1 LAIAGPREN
10 APDIQGPKPM
20 LTAFLLILA
29 ADAVPALAAEQAI
42 AEPNP
47 KTMDKKQIRE
57 FNSKLP
63 RNHPYYI
70 RCVASDEVGS
80 LVKKSYSCRTNQ
92 QWRLADEKG
101 NQNARDTMDQMAGK
115 ATNTN

>member
-1 LAIAGPREN
+1 
-10 APDIQGPKPM
+10 M

-29 ADAVPALAAEQAI
+29 ADAAPAAVAETVI

-47 KTMDKKQIRE
+47 KIMDKKQIRE
-57 FNSKLP
+57 FNAKVP

-92 QWRLADEKG
+92 QWRMADEKG
-101 NQNARDTMDQMAGK
+101 NQNARDTMDQMASK
-115 ATNTN
+115 PTNTN

>member
-1 LAIAGPREN
+1 
-10 APDIQGPKPM
+10 M

-29 ADAVPALAAEQAI
+29 ADAGTAAVAEPVI

-47 KTMDKKQIRE
+47 QTMNQKQIRE
-57 FNSKLP
+57 FNAKLP

-70 RCVASDEVGS
+70 RCVASGEIGS
-80 LVKKSYSCRTNQ
+80 LVKKSHSCRTNQ
-92 QWRLADEKG
+92 QWRLANDKG
-101 NQNARDTMDQMAGK
+101 NQDARDTMEQMASK